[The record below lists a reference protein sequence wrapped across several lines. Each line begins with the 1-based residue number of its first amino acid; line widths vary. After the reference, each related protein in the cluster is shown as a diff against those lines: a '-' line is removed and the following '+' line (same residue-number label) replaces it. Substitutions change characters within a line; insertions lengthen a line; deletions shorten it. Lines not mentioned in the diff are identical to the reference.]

1 MLDVSVLYPLLLCV
15 FILALAGKW
24 RKPTLPN
31 PPGPKGYPIFGNVLD
46 LPMNAP
52 IWESLTT
59 LANLQG
65 MCSKLILF
73 RGDSEDLT

>member
-1 MLDVSVLYPLLLCV
+1 
-15 FILALAGKW
+15 
-24 RKPTLPN
+24 LPN